1 MNQKINSFLKK
12 NRKKIF
18 TSLVLVV
25 IIVFFFGRRQDAPS
39 EFFVVQPRNLI
50 DEIVFSGTVDLQ
62 SRVDLGFAIPGRVNQ
77 ILVSSGDSVS
87 KGQVLARLSMNSL
100 QSELIEAQSA
110 LQQVRLDNNVALI
123 DRDSA
128 VQSLNNTIQEQDT
141 LVQNARRALLNEGL
155 EAFPVRQ
162 INATPPIISGTYTG
176 IEEGE
181 YLIRVYNS
189 SSTSGYSFELSGL
202 EAGLY
207 TAETRSP
214 GPLGTKGLFIQFSD
228 NQIYTNTEWVVSI
241 PNQRAPG
248 FTLRNNS
255 YQQSLA
261 TRNSVVTQAQNTYQQ
276 TLARESQDL
285 NLTRSGA
292 AIQAAEAR
300 VEAVRSR
307 MQDGIIVAP
316 FDGFIARVDIS
327 ENEIAGA
334 NTPHLTVVGGENFE
348 VILFVPEIDVGKI
361 QVGDQVFV
369 SLDAYANGEEWLAEI
384 YAIDIIDTL
393 VDGVSVYKTYAR
405 IVNPDDRIRAGMN
418 AKSRVVVAE
427 KQNILAVPLYFVR
440 QNNNNSFEAH
450 VVRGEGVEV
459 VEVVLGL
466 RSSDGFVEIVEGL
479 SVGDTVVFS
488 Q

>member
-1 MNQKINSFLKK
+1 MSKSITSFFKK
-12 NRKKIF
+12 HRKKIIVAAII
-18 TSLVLVV
+18 LVLVS
-25 IIVFFFGRRQDAPS
+25 IIINNRPDRPT
-39 EFFVVQPRNLI
+39 ELFVVEPQNLI

-77 ILVSSGDSVS
+77 LLVSAGDPVF

-110 LQQVRLDNNVALI
+110 LQQVRLDNNVASI
-123 DRDSA
+123 DRDTA
-128 VQSLNNTIQEQDT
+128 TQALENTIQEQNI

-162 INATPPIISGTYTG
+162 TNAIPPVISGTYLG

-189 SSTSGYSFELSGL
+189 SSLSGYSFEISGL
-202 EAGLY
+202 ESGLF

-214 GPLGTKGLFIQFSD
+214 GPLGSRGLFIRFVD
-228 NQIYTNTEWVVSI
+228 GQIYSNTEWIVSI
-241 PNQRAPG
+241 PNTRSPG
-248 FTLRNNS
+248 YTLRNNN
-255 YQQSLA
+255 YQQALA
-261 TRNSVVTQAQNTYQQ
+261 TRNSVVTQAQSAYQQ
-276 TLARESQDL
+276 TLARESVDL
-285 NLTRSGA
+285 GITRSGA
-292 AIQAAEAR
+292 AIQSAEAR
-300 VEAVRSR
+300 VESVRSR
-307 MQDGIIVAP
+307 MMDGVITAP

-327 ENEIAGA
+327 ESEIANA
-334 NTPHLTVVGGENFE
+334 NIPYITVVGGSDFE

-361 QVGDQVFV
+361 AVGGQVFV
-369 SLDAYANGEEWLAEI
+369 SLDAYPGGEEWLAEI

-405 IVNPDDRIRAGMN
+405 LLNPDNRVRAGMN

-427 KQNILAVPLYFVR
+427 KNDVLAIPLYFTRV
-440 QNNNNSFEAH
+440 SDEGF
-450 VVRGEGVEV
+450 VVDVMRNGQLQEV
-459 VEVVLGL
+459 FVTLGL
-466 RSSDGFVEIVEGL
+466 RSSDGLVEITSGL
-479 SVGDTVVFS
+479 NKGDTVVFS